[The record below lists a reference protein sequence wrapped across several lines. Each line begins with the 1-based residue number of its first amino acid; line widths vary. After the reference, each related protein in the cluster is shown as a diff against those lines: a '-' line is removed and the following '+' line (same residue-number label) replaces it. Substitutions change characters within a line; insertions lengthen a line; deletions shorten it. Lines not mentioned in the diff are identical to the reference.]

1 MVHKYRGSKEF
12 IHREETHLYQKKK
25 KKVGYVSFYAQ
36 SLDYPVISKHVY
48 QIIMIGILNFATLVS
63 GSFSNK
69 AGMGK
74 KDT

>member
-1 MVHKYRGSKEF
+1 M
-12 IHREETHLYQKKK
+12 
-25 KKVGYVSFYAQ
+25 VGYVSFYAQ

-48 QIIMIGILNFATLVS
+48 QTIMIGILNFATLVC

-69 AGMGK
+69 AGMGE